1 MGEIARRALKGY
13 SYQQSI
19 FTLFLAF
26 MDTERKISKIVV
38 ETLDTKNFDD
48 IFLEDVQCGG
58 TDSKEYRIQVKNYPC
73 VGLKDI
79 KISKNVLS
87 ICGNRNEFEP
97 TDNNVFVI
105 NTARIETDDSF
116 MGLPCTK
123 MEDIIII
130 PLTPEQVADR
140 MDNMFNME
148 SRELQIIHKAD
159 GITEN
164 AVFEV
169 TINELPEVIQMSID
183 LENETVLLRNVPDD
197 FEYNITFIEGK
208 PGVGKSHFVNE
219 ICEKYPD
226 AVVYRF
232 WIGSQD
238 PNRNRRIR
246 FENLDL
252 EVGNQ
257 K

>member
-1 MGEIARRALKGY
+1 MGEIARRTLKGY

-26 MDTERKISKIVV
+26 MDTERIISKIVV

-48 IFLEDVQCGG
+48 IFLEDVQYEG
-58 TDSKEYRIQVKNYPC
+58 TDSRAYRIQVKNYPC
-73 VGLKDI
+73 AELRDI

-87 ICGNRNEFEP
+87 IDGNKNEFEP
-97 TDNNVFVI
+97 TDNNIFVI
-105 NTARIETDDSF
+105 NTKLIETDDNF

-123 MEDIIII
+123 MDGIIII

-140 MDNMFNME
+140 MDNMFDME

-159 GITEN
+159 DITEN
-164 AVFEV
+164 AKFEI
-169 TINELPEVIQMSID
+169 TINNLPEIIQMSID
-183 LENETVLLRNVPDD
+183 LENETVLLRNVPDN
-197 FEYNITFIEGK
+197 FEHSITFIEGK

-219 ICEKYPD
+219 IYEKYPD

-238 PNRNRRIR
+238 PNRNERIR
-246 FENLDL
+246 FKNFFLKWE
-252 EVGNQ
+252 
-257 K
+257 